1 MSVARVAVGTVEL
14 HLPDV
19 GSLKGKRHVLKGLK
33 DKLRRRFEVSVAEVD
48 DQDTWQRATLAV
60 AYVSGSSRHANEVI
74 SKALNFIEDNVDGYI
89 RNIETEIGKGR
100 GTILCLVHVHPAGD
114 VLGTVLGLGPALSAA
129 GASVTFAGPHP
140 VSEVLAFL
148 PGSDRW
154 QVWKTAPGSFD
165 IIVMTDC
172 PNPDRS
178 EGLLEG
184 ARGPRSRVLNIDH
197 HPDNRRYGSI
207 DWIDPSAAATGEMI
221 FDLLVALG
229 LPLTPAIALNLFT
242 AVHTDTGSFRYCNTT
257 PRTFRIAAELA
268 AAGADPALVS
278 DRLHQQRGRDSL
290 VQLGTVLRRVEV
302 SDDGQVAWLS
312 VPRDLVPHELV
323 ESEDLVSYPRS
334 IGGVKVAVLLREEAP
349 GTVKASLRAKGEVAV
364 NKIAHRFGGG
374 GHENAAGCTLSGTLE
389 EAAASLLQAV
399 REALASGRS

>member
-1 MSVARVAVGTVEL
+1 VTRVVAPPGEL
-14 HLPDV
+14 LEA
-19 GSLKGKRHVLKGLK
+19 
-33 DKLRRRFEVSVAEVD
+33 LRKP
-48 DQDTWQRATLAV
+48 
-60 AYVSGSSRHANEVI
+60 G
-74 SKALNFIEDNVDGYI
+74 
-89 RNIETEIGKGR
+89 
-100 GTILCLVHVHPAGD
+100 GTILCLGHVHPDGD
-114 VLGTVLGLGPALSAA
+114 VLGTLLGLGLALSAA

-140 VSEVLAFL
+140 VPDVLTFL

-154 QVWKTAPGSFD
+154 QVWKAAPGPFD
-165 IIVMTDC
+165 IVVMTDC

-221 FDLLVALG
+221 FDLLGALG

-242 AVHTDTGSFRYCNTT
+242 AVHTDTGSFRYSNTT

-278 DRLHQQRGRDSL
+278 DRLYQQRGRDSL

-312 VPRDLVPHELV
+312 VPRDLVPRELI

-334 IGGVKVAVLLREEAP
+334 IAGVKVAVLLREEAP

-389 EAAASLLQAV
+389 EASASLLQAV
-399 REALASGRS
+399 REALAPARS

>member
-1 MSVARVAVGTVEL
+1 VTRVVAPPGEL
-14 HLPDV
+14 LDA
-19 GSLKGKRHVLKGLK
+19 
-33 DKLRRRFEVSVAEVD
+33 LRKP
-48 DQDTWQRATLAV
+48 
-60 AYVSGSSRHANEVI
+60 G
-74 SKALNFIEDNVDGYI
+74 
-89 RNIETEIGKGR
+89 
-100 GTILCLVHVHPAGD
+100 GTILCLGHVHPDGD
-114 VLGTVLGLGPALSAA
+114 VLGTLLGLGLALSAA

-140 VSEVLAFL
+140 VPDVLTFL

-154 QVWKTAPGSFD
+154 QVWKAAPGPFD

-242 AVHTDTGSFRYCNTT
+242 AVHTDTGSFRYSNTT

-278 DRLHQQRGRDSL
+278 DRLYQQRGRDSL

-312 VPRDLVPHELV
+312 VPRDLVPRELI

-334 IGGVKVAVLLREEAP
+334 IAGVKVAVLLREEAP

-399 REALASGRS
+399 REALGPARS